1 MRVIVVGAG
10 PVGIFCGLSLSRDGH
25 QVTIVDRDAPPP
37 DQGQWPRRGVMQF
50 NLPHFFRSI
59 VRQILLE
66 SLPDVWE
73 AVVAGGGIP
82 ARPDGVPE
90 EQTGLQCRRS
100 TFERATW
107 SVAAREPAMALAH
120 GARGAARDQGRP
132 GHRTDSGR
140 GRTRGG
146 RCDRGRRP
154 GRSHW

>member
-59 VRQILLE
+59 LRQSLLE

-82 ARPDGVPE
+82 YDETGPRRNRPGCNAAGPPSSAPL
-90 EQTGLQCRRS
+90 GL
-100 TFERATW
+100 W
-107 SVAAREPAMALAH
+107 PH
-120 GARGAARDQGRP
+120 GNRPWRCARGTR
-132 GHRTDSGR
+132 SG
-140 GRTRGG
+140 
-146 RCDRGRRP
+146 
-154 GRSHW
+154 S